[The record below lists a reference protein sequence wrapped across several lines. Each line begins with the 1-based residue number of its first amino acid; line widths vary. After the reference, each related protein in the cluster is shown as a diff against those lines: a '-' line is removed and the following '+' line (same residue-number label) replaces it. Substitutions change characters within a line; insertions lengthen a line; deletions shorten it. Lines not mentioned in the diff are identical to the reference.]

1 MKLAQKEATGV
12 IGLRKLT
19 ASLSMITHN
28 KRRERLLDYNKKEV
42 GYASVLKNLF

>member
-1 MKLAQKEATGV
+1 MNHALKEVTGV

-19 ASLSMITHN
+19 GFPSMIMHN
-28 KRRERLLDYNKKEV
+28 RRGGRLLDYNKKEV